1 MIQRFTNLRVPTAL
15 VPQLRVPALILGT
28 LFFIASL
35 TPSLVP
41 RDTIVQAV
49 LSGVSLA
56 AGYAIG
62 LMLASIWHRLEFPP
76 MHVLA
81 QRRLRLSVGAVCL
94 LAAAVALWQASE
106 WQNGLRALMEMP
118 PVETVRPFTIALGAA
133 LVFLLLVWGARLSW
147 YLVQKFSGVLARI
160 LPGPQA
166 FILAVTLT
174 ALLFWNIGNG
184 VLVRSAF
191 NVADRI
197 YAGLDGAFEETSPR
211 PEDPLKTGAPGS
223 LLNWEELG
231 RTGRA
236 MIAAGPDREEIEA
249 ATGGPALEPLRV
261 YVGLN
266 SAPDPESRA
275 QLALLELK
283 RINAFD
289 RGTLVIA
296 TPTGTGTV
304 NRFGQQALEYVLK
317 GDVATVSVQYSYV
330 ASWLS
335 LLTDPE
341 YGVETAR
348 TVFSAVYEHW
358 RSLPADAR
366 PALYLN
372 GLSLGALNSELSHD
386 LYQVVG
392 DPFDGALWV
401 GPPFNSPTWSE
412 VTASR
417 NPGTPAWRPS
427 YRDGRAVRFM
437 NQSGQTSDARAP
449 WGNFRILYL
458 QYPSDA
464 VTFFDPRSVWRPPSW
479 MEEPR
484 APDVSP
490 DFRWLPVVTSLQ
502 LAVDMMTAVKPT
514 RGYGH
519 RYSFDSYVRAWAMLL
534 DDPHWSPEAIESL
547 VARLEALEEQR
558 GLAADELA
566 GTGRD
571 AQGES

>member
-1 MIQRFTNLRVPTAL
+1 MIQGR
-15 VPQLRVPALILGT
+15 PALRGLLAWLPRPSLPALALAT
-28 LFFIASL
+28 LFFVVSL

-41 RDTIVQAV
+41 RDTVAQAV

-56 AGYAIG
+56 AGHASG
-62 LMLASIWHRLEFPP
+62 LILSALWRRLEFPP
-76 MHVLA
+76 LPDRAQMHV
-81 QRRLRLSVGAVCL
+81 RMGAALLCL
-94 LAAAVALWQASE
+94 LVVAVALWKASE

-118 PVETVRPFTIALGAA
+118 PVDTVRPLSIAAGAA
-133 LVFLLLVWGARLSW
+133 AVFVSLVWFARLAW
-147 YLVQKFSGVLARI
+147 FVVRKLAAALARV

-166 FILAVTLT
+166 LLVAITLT

-184 VLVRSAF
+184 VLVRAALTA
-191 NVADRI
+191 VDRV
-197 YAGLDGAFEETSPR
+197 YAGLDGVFEEASPR
-211 PEDPLKTGAPGS
+211 PADPLKTGAPGS
-223 LLNWEELG
+223 LLEWEELG

-236 MIAAGPDREEIEA
+236 MIAAGPDRAEIEA
-249 ATGGPALEPLRV
+249 ATGRPAQEPLRV

-266 SAPDPESRA
+266 SAPDPEARA
-275 QLALLELK
+275 ALALAELK
-283 RINAFD
+283 RIDAFS

-304 NRFGQQALEYVLK
+304 NLFGQQALEYILR

-330 ASWLS
+330 ASWLA

-348 TVFSAVYEHW
+348 AVFAEVYDHW
-358 RSLPADAR
+358 RTLPRETR

-386 LYQVVG
+386 LHQVVG
-392 DPFDGALWV
+392 DPYDGALWV

-412 VTASR
+412 VTRNR
-417 NPGTPAWRPS
+417 NPGTPAWLPA

-437 NQSGQTSDARAP
+437 NQSGRLSSTAAP
-449 WGNFRILYL
+449 WGSFRILYL

-464 VTFFDPRSVWRPPSW
+464 VTFFDPRAAWRPPYW
-479 MEEPR
+479 MSGPR
-484 APDVSP
+484 APDVSA
-490 DFRWLPVVTSLQ
+490 DLRWLPAVSFLQ
-502 LAVDMMTAVKPT
+502 LGVDLMTAIKPP

-534 DDPHWSPEAIESL
+534 DQPDWTDDALDAL
-547 VARLEALEEQR
+547 VGHVTPLE
-558 GLAADELA
+558 
-566 GTGRD
+566 
-571 AQGES
+571 

>member
-1 MIQRFTNLRVPTAL
+1 MIQRLAK
-15 VPQLRVPALILGT
+15 LRVPAPLLPHPRLPAMFLGT
-28 LFFIASL
+28 VFFIASL

-41 RDTIVQAV
+41 RETLVQAV

-62 LMLASIWHRLEFPP
+62 IMLAALWHRLEFPHLP
-76 MHVLA
+76 ERAQIRLRIAMGAICVLA
-81 QRRLRLSVGAVCL
+81 G
-94 LAAAVALWQASE
+94 AVALWQASE

-118 PVETVRPFTIALGAA
+118 PVETVRPLTIAAVSA

-147 YLVQKFSGVLARI
+147 FLVQKLAAMLSRV

-166 FILAVTLT
+166 FLVALTLT

-191 NVADRI
+191 TTADRI
-197 YAGLDGAFEETSPR
+197 YAGLDRAFEETSPR
-211 PEDPLKTGAPGS
+211 PEGPLKTGGPDS
-223 LLNWEELG
+223 ILNWEDLG

-236 MIAAGPDREEIEA
+236 MIAAGPDQAAIEA
-249 ATGGPALEPLRV
+249 ATGSPALEPLRV

-266 SAPDPESRA
+266 SAPDPTARA
-275 QLALLELK
+275 RLALLELQ
-283 RINAFD
+283 RINAFE
-289 RGTLVIA
+289 RSTLVIA

-304 NRFGQQALEYVLK
+304 NRFGQQALEYVLH

-330 ASWLS
+330 ASWIS
-335 LLTDPE
+335 LLTDPG

-348 TVFSAVYEHW
+348 AVFSAIYEHW
-358 RSLPADAR
+358 RSLPEDTR

-412 VTASR
+412 VTHNR

-437 NQSGQTSDARAP
+437 NQSGETPDARAP
-449 WGNFRILYL
+449 WGSFRILYL

-464 VTFFDPRSVWRPPSW
+464 VTFFDPRAVWRRPAW
-479 MEEPR
+479 MSGPR

-502 LAVDMMTAVKPT
+502 LAKDMMTAIKPP

-519 RYSFDSYVRAWAMLL
+519 RYSFDSFVRAWAMIL
-534 DDPHWSPEAIESL
+534 DHADWTPEAIDAL
-547 VARLEALEEQR
+547 VAHVEALDAEEP
-558 GLAADELA
+558 GADELA
-566 GTGRD
+566 D
-571 AQGES
+571 APREDASDS